1 MFYGSQLKEMRLCA
15 LFSTSCVMDYGKITA
30 NVFGMPVGVMQ
41 KRTKLDFIHFRSLNT
56 KPLCTFSAE
65 GISV

>member
-1 MFYGSQLKEMRLCA
+1 
-15 LFSTSCVMDYGKITA
+15 MDYGKITA
-30 NVFGMPVGVMQ
+30 NVFDMLVGVMQ

-65 GISV
+65 WFSD